1 MSAASGSV
9 TLWHPATECAAAEHL
24 SFHRTWRARPAIGGI
39 ANLAS
44 RLQAVLLAAARSN
57 VGPRQDQPE
66 QEGRTMN
73 WEQVEGRWEQLKGR
87 IRQKWGKLTDD
98 DLDQAK
104 GRRDELI
111 GKIQA
116 RYGDEKDKAEKEVDR
131 FISDL

>member
-1 MSAASGSV
+1 MSD
-9 TLWHPATECAAAEHL
+9 PANT
-24 SFHRTWRARPAIGGI
+24 S
-39 ANLAS
+39 
-44 RLQAVLLAAARSN
+44 QK
-57 VGPRQDQPE
+57 